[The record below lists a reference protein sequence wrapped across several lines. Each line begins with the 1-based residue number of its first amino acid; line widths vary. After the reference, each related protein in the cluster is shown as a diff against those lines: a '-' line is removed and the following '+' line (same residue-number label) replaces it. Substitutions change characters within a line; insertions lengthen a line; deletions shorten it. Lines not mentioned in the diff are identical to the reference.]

1 MKYFI
6 ALLLLSGS
14 MYCQEQVFVQ
24 RYCVDEVPLRLEN
37 AIFQEMN
44 IRLCSST
51 EKNDVVFFFT
61 NMKLKYKIMKSVVY
75 APIPNYILYSLE
87 NEKVLLI

>member
-14 MYCQEQVFVQ
+14 MYCQERLTCSVIVLTKSLKRECDISGNEYSFVF
-24 RYCVDEVPLRLEN
+24 
-37 AIFQEMN
+37 
-44 IRLCSST
+44 ST

-61 NMKLKYKIMKSVVY
+61 NMKLKQ
-75 APIPNYILYSLE
+75 NYEVSG
-87 NEKVLLI
+87 VCRF

>member
-6 ALLLLSGS
+6 ALLLSGS
-14 MYCQEQVFVQ
+14 MYCQEQVFNVQ
-24 RYCVDEVPLRLEN
+24 RYCVDEVPLRVD

-51 EKNDVVFFFT
+51 EK
-61 NMKLKYKIMKSVVY
+61 
-75 APIPNYILYSLE
+75 E
-87 NEKVLLI
+87 

>member
-1 MKYFI
+1 MARVLNKCFGCITLVQFKKSKTMKYFI

-14 MYCQEQVFVQ
+14 MYCQEQVFNVQ

-51 EKNDVVFFFT
+51 EK
-61 NMKLKYKIMKSVVY
+61 
-75 APIPNYILYSLE
+75 E
-87 NEKVLLI
+87 

>member
-14 MYCQEQVFVQ
+14 MYSQEQVFNVQ

-44 IRLCSST
+44 IRLCSRQKK
-51 EKNDVVFFFT
+51 E
-61 NMKLKYKIMKSVVY
+61 
-75 APIPNYILYSLE
+75 
-87 NEKVLLI
+87 

>member
-1 MKYFI
+1 
-6 ALLLLSGS
+6 
-14 MYCQEQVFVQ
+14 MYCQEQVFNVQ

-51 EKNDVVFFFT
+51 EKNDVVFFFIIW
-61 NMKLKYKIMKSVVY
+61 N
-75 APIPNYILYSLE
+75 
-87 NEKVLLI
+87 

>member
-75 APIPNYILYSLE
+75 APDLITYFIPWKMRRYC
-87 NEKVLLI
+87 

>member
-6 ALLLLSGS
+6 TFLLLSGS
-14 MYCQEQVFVQ
+14 MYSQEQVFNVQ
-24 RYCVDEVPLRLEN
+24 RYCVDEVLRLEN

-51 EKNDVVFFFT
+51 EK
-61 NMKLKYKIMKSVVY
+61 
-75 APIPNYILYSLE
+75 E
-87 NEKVLLI
+87 